1 MVDASMADAHR
12 FLPLSPQQFQILLA
26 LADGDRH
33 GYGVIQEIE
42 ERTGGALRLG
52 TGTLYTAIGRLEELE
67 LIEPSARRPRAGDDE
82 RRKYYR
88 LTQLGV
94 SVLHAE
100 TARLEGLVRQ
110 ARRKGV
116 HPSVRPAWSRTK

>member
-1 MVDASMADAHR
+1 MTDARS

-33 GYGVIQEIE
+33 GYGIIREIE
-42 ERTGGALRLG
+42 ERTSGAVRLG
-52 TGTLYTAIGRLEELE
+52 TGTLYTAIARLEELE
-67 LIEPSARRPRAGDDE
+67 LVEPSTRRPRTGDDE

-88 LTQLGV
+88 LTDVGAA
-94 SVLHAE
+94 VLHAE
-100 TARLEGLVRQ
+100 TARLEALVRQ

-116 HPSVRPAWSRTK
+116 HASARPVWSRTK